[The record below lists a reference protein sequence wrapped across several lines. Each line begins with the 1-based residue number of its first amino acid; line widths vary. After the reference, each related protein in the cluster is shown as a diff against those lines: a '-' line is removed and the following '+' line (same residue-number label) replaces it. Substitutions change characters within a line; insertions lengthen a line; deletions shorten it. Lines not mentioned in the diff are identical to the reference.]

1 MLTDRYLA
9 TAEKPVLSDTL
20 CIAIASIARK
30 VVGGQTTGPPLRN
43 QMSATALSF
52 T

>member
-9 TAEKPVLSDTL
+9 TEEKPVLSDTL

-30 VVGGQTTGPPLRN
+30 APFMAPEWMERGAEIDGFR
-43 QMSATALSF
+43 MF
-52 T
+52 